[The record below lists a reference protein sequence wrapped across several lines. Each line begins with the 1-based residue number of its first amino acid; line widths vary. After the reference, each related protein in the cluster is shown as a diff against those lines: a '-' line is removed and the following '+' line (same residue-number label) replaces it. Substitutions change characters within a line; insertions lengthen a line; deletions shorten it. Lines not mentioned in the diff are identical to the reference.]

1 VREVEVE
8 ERGRQ
13 GEEEELG
20 ASCNIVS
27 VRSWRG
33 VRARGGRSVLKPLHR
48 DTVRDQ
54 ASNLAMSG
62 VAAGTLRTRQPTK
75 APRGVTPLI
84 LALTAAAIRS
94 VDNRGGRGAQWQPPR
109 TQAIPTSLA
118 GQQCLT
124 NP

>member
-1 VREVEVE
+1 MRETEVE
-8 ERGRQ
+8 EYEGQ
-13 GEEEELG
+13 GEEGELE
-20 ASCNIVS
+20 ASCDIVS

-62 VAAGTLRTRQPTK
+62 VAGTWRRQRFTK
-75 APRGVTPLI
+75 APRGVTALI

-94 VDNRGGRGAQWQPPR
+94 VDSQGGRGAQWQPDR
-109 TQAIPTSLA
+109 AHAIPTSLL
-118 GQQCLT
+118 GQQCSL